1 MENKRKVILVTDGD
15 TFARKAVEAAVKNIG
30 GRCISK
36 SAGNPTPIEGDK
48 IINLIKIAKYDPV
61 VIMADDIGNPGIG
74 KGERVLDIL
83 LSENS
88 IRVIGVV
95 AVASNTE
102 GVEGVKVDF
111 SIDKYGK
118 VVENAVNKEG
128 EETDVKILYGDT
140 VDTINKYSIP
150 IIVGIGDIGK
160 MHRKDD
166 WRKGAPILTKA
177 LEEILNRSDSWNEEE
192 K

>member
-1 MENKRKVILVTDGD
+1 MEKMRNVILVTDGD
-15 TFARKAVEAAVKNIG
+15 TIAQKAVEAVVKKIG
-30 GRCISK
+30 ARCISK

-61 VIMADDIGNPGIG
+61 VIMVDDIGDPGIG
-74 KGERVLDIL
+74 KGERALDIL
-83 LSENS
+83 LSDTS
-88 IRVIGVV
+88 IKILGVV

-111 SIDKYGK
+111 SIDRNGK
-118 VVENAVNKEG
+118 VVENAVNKDG
-128 EETDVKILYGDT
+128 EETELKILYGDT

-150 IIVGIGDIGK
+150 IVVGIGDIGK
-160 MHRKDD
+160 MDGKDD
-166 WRKGAPILTKA
+166 CRIGAPILTKA
-177 LEEILNRSDSWNEEE
+177 LEEILNRSDFWDEED

>member
-1 MENKRKVILVTDGD
+1 MEKMRNVILVTDGD
-15 TFARKAVEAAVKNIG
+15 TIAQKAVEAVVKKIG

-61 VIMADDIGNPGIG
+61 VIMVDDIGDPGIG
-74 KGERVLDIL
+74 KGERALDIL
-83 LSENS
+83 LSDTS
-88 IRVIGVV
+88 IKILGVV

-111 SIDKYGK
+111 SIDRNGK
-118 VVENAVNKEG
+118 VVENAVNKDG
-128 EETDVKILYGDT
+128 EETELKILYGDT

-150 IIVGIGDIGK
+150 IVVGIGDIGK
-160 MHRKDD
+160 MDGKDD
-166 WRKGAPILTKA
+166 CRIGAPILTKA
-177 LEEILNRSDSWNEEE
+177 LEEILNRSDFWDEED

>member
-1 MENKRKVILVTDGD
+1 MDKERKVILVTDGD
-15 TFARKAVEAAVKNIG
+15 TIAKKAVEVAVKNIG

-61 VIMADDIGNPGIG
+61 IIMVDDIGDPGFG
-74 KGERVLDIL
+74 KGEKALDIL
-83 LSENS
+83 LSDSS
-88 IRVIGVV
+88 IKVLGVV

-111 SIDKYGK
+111 SVDRYGK
-118 VVENAVNKEG
+118 VVKNAVNKNG
-128 EETDVKILYGDT
+128 EETNVEILYGDT

-150 IIVGIGDIGK
+150 IVVGIGDIGK
-160 MHRKDD
+160 MHGKDD

-177 LEEILNRSDSWNEEE
+177 LEEILNRSDLWNEED